1 MSAEAEVDEAGNS
14 GRGSGDVEM
23 AEAAAPP
30 PSQQQQQP
38 RPRAPYAIP
47 EWSAAPGHPFFLEV
61 LKDGTI
67 VDKLDV

>member
-1 MSAEAEVDEAGNS
+1 
-14 GRGSGDVEM
+14 M

-30 PSQQQQQP
+30 PSQQQQP

-67 VDKLDV
+67 VDKLDVSVAVSLHP